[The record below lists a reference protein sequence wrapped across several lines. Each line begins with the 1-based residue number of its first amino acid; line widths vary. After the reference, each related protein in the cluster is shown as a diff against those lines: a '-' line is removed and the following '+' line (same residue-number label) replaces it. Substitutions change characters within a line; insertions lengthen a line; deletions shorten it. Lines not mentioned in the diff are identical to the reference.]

1 MRQYEELC
9 IKIIPK
15 DLTPLSGTRLGAVSG
30 WTQTQPCASG
40 GAIFFFWIH
49 YCWEQRDQKP
59 SSPSILLSA
68 NKLINAM
75 LLETVL

>member
-40 GAIFFFWIH
+40 GAIFFFGFTIAG
-49 YCWEQRDQKP
+49 
-59 SSPSILLSA
+59 SSVIKNHLPRVFCCRQ
-68 NKLINAM
+68 IN
-75 LLETVL
+75 

>member
-40 GAIFFFWIH
+40 GAIFFF
-49 YCWEQRDQKP
+49 
-59 SSPSILLSA
+59 
-68 NKLINAM
+68 
-75 LLETVL
+75 